1 MYILRNN
8 CFLLR
13 NNKNVITSNDSLRNK
28 ISSFSNRRTI
38 GRAKC
43 ARKRFRM
50 LFTENVYGVYLEE
63 SKRLKLGLYIE
74 TLKEL
79 PV

>member
-1 MYILRNN
+1 MYTLRNN

-13 NNKNVITSNDSLRNK
+13 NKKCVITSNESLRNA

-38 GRAKC
+38 GRAKY

-50 LFTENVYGVYLEE
+50 LFTENVYGVF
-63 SKRLKLGLYIE
+63 KN
-74 TLKEL
+74 
-79 PV
+79 